1 MYVASTDSIM
11 WRRAWR
17 YVVVVAVALTV
28 AACNVTRSLP
38 EGSYLLSKVSFEEDK
53 SAPREERITE
63 DRDDLETYVRQSPN
77 KRILGIDFYV
87 WIYEK
92 ANPEKNNWWNN
103 FKRKMGEEPVLL
115 DTALTEKSVQNLQTY
130 MHTRGYFS
138 SSVTCEVDTTRRKRR
153 AELTYRLHQGQPT
166 RIDSLSYD
174 FRDESLRAIILA
186 DTAATLLHMGDVLD
200 ISRLDAERN
209 RIATNL
215 NNRGYLDFTVNNI
228 SFDVDTIG
236 REYGADVKMI
246 VRPTLAGYDQ
256 RGAQIWEDNAM
267 YRIRNI
273 NVYPTYDPML
283 RSTQG
288 FRDDAR
294 IDTTDYYGLRIIRD
308 LNTTPQ
314 LRDAVLRRTIPL
326 YPDYIYNASQVT
338 YTNKEL
344 MSLGFFRNTKIDFTR
359 VEGEE
364 SYVTYL
370 GNSDEHQDMR
380 EGYVDC
386 NIYCTPALKQAM
398 KVEVEASSTSTFY
411 GLSATLG
418 YSNKNV
424 FRGAEAFDIAARF
437 GFEFMYARDVAKRS
451 AQEFGL
457 TAGLSFPSFLAPFRI
472 TPGMKIAQPRTR
484 LELAFD
490 YQNRPYYRR
499 NIFTTRWAY
508 SWQQGGRS
516 SVVLRPIDINW
527 IDVKEVDEK
536 FLADI
541 DNRYLRTSFE
551 SQLNAGLSASYI
563 YNTQRSDFDQN
574 VTVVRANL
582 ETAGNLIQGLEA
594 LFSHHAEGKDYYEIL
609 GVRYS
614 QYVRA
619 DVSASHQIDLGHKMA
634 LAGRLFG
641 GVGVTYGNSHGRSIP
656 FDRMFYCGG
665 ANSMRGWVPRT
676 LGPGNKPEV
685 NDTTYPAQVGDVRL
699 EANLEFRFP
708 IWWIFHGAMFLDAG
722 NVWYL
727 RDTKDNN
734 PDEVFHLDSFY
745 KQLGFNTG
753 LGLRIDATFVILRFD
768 LGIQLHNPG
777 KPEGERW
784 IHNFKWDNMAL
795 NFGVGYP
802 F

>member
-1 MYVASTDSIM
+1 MCL
-11 WRRAWR
+11 
-17 YVVVVAVALTV
+17 AVLVV

-38 EGSYLLSKVSFEEDK
+38 EGEYLLSKVSFNDDK
-53 SAPREERITE
+53 TTPRDERITA
-63 DRDDLETYVRQSPN
+63 DRDDLESYVRQSPN

-87 WIYEK
+87 WVYEM
-92 ANPEKNNWWNN
+92 ANPQKTNWWNN
-103 FKRKMGEEPVLL
+103 FKRKIGEEPVLL
-115 DTALTEKSVQNLQTY
+115 DTMLTNKSVQNLQTY
-130 MHTRGYFS
+130 LHTRGYFD
-138 SSVTCEVDTTRRKRR
+138 SSVECKVDTTRRRRR
-153 AELTYRLHQGQPT
+153 AELTYTIHQGEPT
-166 RIDSLSYD
+166 RIDTLSYD
-174 FRDESLRAIILA
+174 FRDESLRSIILA
-186 DTAATLLHMGDVLD
+186 DTATSLLHPGDVLD
-200 ISRLDAERN
+200 ITRLDAERE
-209 RIATNL
+209 RIAKNL

-228 SFDVDTIG
+228 SYDVDTIG
-236 REYGADVKMI
+236 RRDSAYVKM
-246 VRPTLAGYDQ
+246 VVSPTLVRYDE
-256 RGAQIWEDNAM
+256 RGAQVWEDNAV

-283 RSTQG
+283 RSTRG
-288 FRDDAR
+288 FKQDAVL
-294 IDTTDYYGLRIIRD
+294 DTVDYYGLTIIRD
-308 LNTTPQ
+308 LSSTPQ
-314 LRDAVLRRTIPL
+314 LRNAVLRRTIPI
-326 YPDYIYNASQVT
+326 YPNYIYSAEQVNH
-338 YTNKEL
+338 TNKEL

-359 VEGEE
+359 VDNDD

-370 GNSDEHQDMR
+370 GSDNSELRSTR
-380 EGYVDC
+380 EEYIDC

-451 AQEFGL
+451 AQELGI
-457 TAGLSFPSFLAPFRI
+457 TAGLSFPRFLAPFH
-472 TPGMKIAQPRTR
+472 TSPGMKISQPRTR

-508 SWQQGGRS
+508 SWQQGDRA
-516 SVVLRPIDINW
+516 SVVLRPVDINW

-551 SQLNAGLSASYI
+551 SQLNAGLSASYT

-574 VTVVRANL
+574 VTIFRANL
-582 ETAGNLIQGLEA
+582 ETAGNLIQGLES
-594 LFSHHAEGKDYYEIL
+594 LFSHHAPGKDYYEIL
-609 GVRYS
+609 GIRYS

-619 DVSASHQIDLGHKMA
+619 DVSASHKINLGHKIA
-634 LAGRLFG
+634 LAGRLFA
-641 GVGVTYGNSHGRSIP
+641 GVGVTYGNSKGRSIP

-676 LGPGNKPEV
+676 LGPGNQPNV
-685 NDTTYPAQVGDVRL
+685 TDTSYPSQVGDMRL

-708 IWWIFHGAMFLDAG
+708 IWWRFHGAIFADVG

-727 RDTKDNN
+727 RDTEGSN
-734 PDEVFHLDSFY
+734 PEEVFHFNSFY
-745 KQLGFNTG
+745 RQLGFNSG
-753 LGLRIDATFVILRFD
+753 LGIRIDATFVIIRFD
-768 LGIQLHNPG
+768 LGLQLHNPG
-777 KPEGERW
+777 MPEGQRW
-784 IHNFKWDNMAL
+784 IHNLKWSNMAL